1 MDQCAEF
8 YDIWAS
14 KIDNFKGIRDFSFK
28 DNFCKQNEKLS
39 LAGRIVSVISI
50 LKSEFIG
57 RNFWIG

>member
-1 MDQCAEF
+1 MDECAEF

-14 KIDNFKGIRDFSFK
+14 KIDNSKGIRDFSFK
-28 DNFCKQNEKLS
+28 DNFCKQNENLS